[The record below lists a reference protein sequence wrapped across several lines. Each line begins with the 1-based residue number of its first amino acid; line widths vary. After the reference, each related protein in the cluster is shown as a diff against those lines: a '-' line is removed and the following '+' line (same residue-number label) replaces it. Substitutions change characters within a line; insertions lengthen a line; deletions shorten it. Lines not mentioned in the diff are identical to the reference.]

1 MPWANLLIYPVF
13 THDLRVKLYG
23 GEGHQRGRKR
33 KAGKVLQNAG
43 HVTALH

>member
-23 GEGHQRGRKR
+23 GEGHQPGRKG
-33 KAGKVLQNAG
+33 KAGKVLQNA
-43 HVTALH
+43 